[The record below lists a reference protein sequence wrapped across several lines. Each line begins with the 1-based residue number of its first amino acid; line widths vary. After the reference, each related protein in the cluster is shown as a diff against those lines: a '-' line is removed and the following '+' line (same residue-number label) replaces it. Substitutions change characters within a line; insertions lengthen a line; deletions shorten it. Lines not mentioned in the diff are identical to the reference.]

1 MSTSLTH
8 HIGQYHNKTIV
19 IWTEGGKKIGM
30 GHICRCLVIAR
41 KLRKMGTNTLFLVN
55 DDPAAI
61 ERIKRDS
68 FGYEIVPLSEA
79 GLIKITSKS
88 PTAILIDS
96 KKQITDLIK
105 QIKQSQSIKP
115 RLILM
120 DNITSA
126 RLEADTVIYP
136 TALFENNLNWDGF
149 KGKVFGG
156 ADYVPV
162 ADTYIMARQKAEHL
176 KFQPPYQALVMMGGG
191 DPNHLT
197 YKVLS
202 SLLKLSEPI
211 NVKVVIGP
219 AFLPDTRLDKIEK
232 LPNVDFIKN
241 KEDLS
246 LIMAESHIAITAI
259 GITIYELASVGVP
272 AIIISNFEEDSQDME
287 ALKKLGVHLPLG
299 YYHSVQSDDL
309 KRATMHLLSN
319 HHYWESLRTI
329 GWEMIDGK
337 GAERIAKLLSNGIS
351 MPRK

>member
-1 MSTSLTH
+1 MSTFLTH
-8 HIGQYHNKTIV
+8 HIGQYHNKTIA

-41 KLRKMGTNTLFLVN
+41 KLRQMDMDILFLVN
-55 DDPAAI
+55 DDSSAI
-61 ERIKRDS
+61 ERIERDG
-68 FGYEIVPLSEA
+68 FGYEIAPLNEA

-88 PTAILIDS
+88 PSTILIDS
-96 KKQITDLIK
+96 KKQITNLIK
-105 QIKQSQSIKP
+105 QIKQSQSIKS

-136 TALFENNLNWDGF
+136 TALFENNFNWNGF

-162 ADTYIMARQKAEHL
+162 AESYIMARQKAEHL
-176 KFQPPYQALVMMGGG
+176 RFQPPYQVLVAMGGS
-191 DPNHLT
+191 DPNYLT

-202 SLLKLSEPI
+202 SLLKLPEPI
-211 NVKVVIGP
+211 NVKVAIGP
-219 AFLPDTRLDKIEK
+219 AFSPDTRLDKIEK
-232 LPNVDFIKN
+232 LPNVHFIKN

-246 LIMAESHIAITAI
+246 SIMAESHIAITAI
-259 GITIYELASVGVP
+259 GITIYELVSVGVP
-272 AIIISNFEEDSQDME
+272 AIVISNFEEDNQDME

-299 YYHSVQSDDL
+299 YYRSVQPDDL
-309 KRATMHLLSN
+309 KRATTHILSN
-319 HHYWESLRTI
+319 QHYWDFLRTR

-337 GAERIAKLLSNGIS
+337 GAERIGKLLSNGIS
-351 MPRK
+351 MPHK